1 MGTLLHFIIRIYRG
15 EHLSC
20 SPCANVYATY
30 RQKKERFLKKKG
42 TFLFFIETCNRVLYI
57 SDESIHLY

>member
-30 RQKKERFLKKKG
+30 RQKKREIFEKERHI
-42 TFLFFIETCNRVLYI
+42 FILY
-57 SDESIHLY
+57 